1 MSKPAFSLWVFSL
14 YMFALGA
21 TLVVAPNILLP
32 LFGVPETHEVW
43 IRVVGM
49 LALIVGYL
57 DFMASRHDLRIF
69 FAWTV
74 PPRLCVPVFLTTFVI
89 LGWAPPILIL
99 FGAIDAAGALWTA
112 ACLRGEELPSATR

>member
-21 TLVVAPNILLP
+21 TLVVAPNILLT

-49 LALIVGYL
+49 LVLIVGYL
-57 DFMASRHDLRIF
+57 DFMASRHELQIF

-74 PPRLCVPVFLTTFVI
+74 PPRLCVPVFLATFVI

-112 ACLRGEELPSATR
+112 ACLRCEKSPSAAR

>member
-14 YMFALGA
+14 YMFALGT
-21 TLVVAPNILLP
+21 TLVAAPNIPLT
-32 LFGVPETHEVW
+32 LFGIPETHEVW

-49 LALIVGYL
+49 LVLIVGYL
-57 DFMASRHDLRIF
+57 DFMAARHELHIF

-74 PPRLCVPVFLTTFVI
+74 PPRLSVLVFFAAFVA

-99 FGAIDAAGALWTA
+99 FGVIDAAAALWTA
-112 ACLRGEELPSATR
+112 SCLRGERSPSAR

>member
-21 TLVVAPNILLP
+21 MLVVAPNILLT

-49 LALIVGYL
+49 LVLIVGYL
-57 DFMASRHDLRIF
+57 DFMASRHELQFF

-74 PPRLCVPVFLTTFVI
+74 PPRLCVPVFLATFVI

-112 ACLRGEELPSATR
+112 ACLRGEESPSAAR

>member
-21 TLVVAPNILLP
+21 MLVVVPNILLT

-49 LALIVGYL
+49 LVLIVGYL
-57 DFMASRHDLRIF
+57 DFMASRHELQIF

-74 PPRLCVPVFLTTFVI
+74 PPRLCVPVFLATFVI

-112 ACLRGEELPSATR
+112 ACLRGEKSPSAAR